1 MVCGNGPFNSLSL
14 TAESVIMGLLPT
26 SLIKK
31 YRKQAVFMALMS
43 ASVGVPL
50 AAVSTDLQ
58 ALPGK
63 LGGMLSS
70 AQQSVTPTQVIDEH
84 GRVVAPAPAAEGVER
99 LVIHPDAAPLE
110 GFTAVDLGEVLRFD
124 ISPEWVYSRWS
135 RKTTALADLQFHGV
149 RVPLV
154 TGTGIDDL
162 AGSLT
167 YYFNHDRQPERI
179 VFQGRTGDAKK
190 VIALV
195 SQRFGLLPQRAFNP
209 GEQLFQLRWNESA
222 ISELRVRPASVVWAS
237 APHANYEVT
246 LDLQRPG
253 ASRYLPATAPTAS
266 LWNAFS
272 H

>member
-1 MVCGNGPFNSLSL
+1 
-14 TAESVIMGLLPT
+14 MGLLPT
-26 SLIKK
+26 SLLKK
-31 YRKQAVFMALMS
+31 YKKQATFMALLS

-50 AAVSTDLQ
+50 AAVSPDLQ

-63 LGGMLSS
+63 VGGMLTS
-70 AQQSVTPTQVIDEH
+70 AQQTVTTPQVIDEH
-84 GRVVAPAPAAEGVER
+84 GHALNPAPVVEGVDR
-99 LVIHPDAAPLE
+99 LVIHPEAAPLE

-124 ISPEWVYSRWS
+124 ISPEWVYQRWS
-135 RKTTALADLQFHGV
+135 RKTTALADLQFNGV

-154 TGTGIDDL
+154 TGTGVDDL

-179 VFQGRTGDAKK
+179 VFQGRTGDARK

-195 SQRFGLLPQRAFNP
+195 TQRFNLLPQRAFHP
-209 GEQLFQLRWNESA
+209 GEQLYQLRWNEMA
-222 ISELRVRPASVVWAS
+222 MSELKIRPASVVWAS
-237 APHANYEVT
+237 APHANYEVS

-253 ASRYLPATAPTAS
+253 AARYLPASAPTAS
-266 LWNAFS
+266 LWNGFS